1 MLHPI
6 SFSIPDTKLC
16 KGFPIK
22 TKFMSDLI
30 PGDASTYIYDTEEDY
45 YKEYQHSYFAITK
58 KKAGWDC
65 MRHYEILANRCI
77 PYFIDI
83 QHCPE
88 NTMALL
94 PKNLFIDAIKLH
106 DNYKNKQLDESFIEQ
121 YRTLQEKF
129 TEYTKNTLT
138 TDKMATYVLN
148 TSNFGDVK
156 KILYLSGNTDPD
168 YLRCLTLHGFKS
180 IFGKNCHDYP
190 KIPHIYRT
198 DTIRYDT
205 LYGKGMSYTNLLDA
219 RETRDDT
226 LDGTIVKDI
235 ENKVYDIII
244 YGSYHRGMP
253 LYDNVCKVYKPN
265 EIILLCGEDIHRC
278 NHKQFTDRG
287 HHVFVRELF

>member
-1 MLHPI
+1 MLYPI
-6 SFSIPDTKLC
+6 SFSIPKTKLYN
-16 KGFPIK
+16 GFPKK

-30 PGDASTYIYDTEEDY
+30 PGDTSTYIYETEEDY
-45 YKEYQHSYFAITK
+45 YKEYQQSYFAITK
-58 KKAGWDC
+58 RKAGWDC
-65 MRHYEILANRCI
+65 MRHYEILANQCI

-106 DNYKNKQLDESFIEQ
+106 DDYKNKQLDESFIEQ
-121 YRTLQEKF
+121 YRILQEKF
-129 TEYTKNTLT
+129 AEYTKNTLT
-138 TDKMATYVLN
+138 TDKMALYILN
-148 TSNFGDVK
+148 ASNFSDAK

-168 YLRCLTLHGFKS
+168 YLRCVTLHGFKS

-198 DTIRYDT
+198 DTIQYNT
-205 LYGKGMSYTNLLDA
+205 LYGKGMSYTNLLNVY
-219 RETRDDT
+219 ETRDDN
-226 LDGTIVKDI
+226 LDNTIFEDI

-244 YGSYHRGMP
+244 YGSYHRGIP
-253 LYDNVCKVYKPN
+253 FYDTICKVYKPN
-265 EIILLCGEDIHRC
+265 EIILLCGEDIHQC
-278 NHKQFTDRG
+278 NHKQLTDRG

>member
-1 MLHPI
+1 MLYPI
-6 SFSIPDTKLC
+6 SFSIPKTKLYN
-16 KGFPIK
+16 GFPKK

-30 PGDASTYIYDTEEDY
+30 PGDTSTYIYETEEDY
-45 YKEYQHSYFAITK
+45 YKEYQQSYFAITK
-58 KKAGWDC
+58 RKAGWDC
-65 MRHYEILANRCI
+65 MRHYEILANQCI

-106 DNYKNKQLDESFIEQ
+106 DDYKNKQLDESFIEQ
-121 YRTLQEKF
+121 YRILQEKF
-129 TEYTKNTLT
+129 AEYTKNTLT
-138 TDKMATYVLN
+138 TDKMALYILN
-148 TSNFGDVK
+148 TSNFSDAK

-168 YLRCLTLHGFKS
+168 YLRCVTLHGFKS

-198 DTIRYDT
+198 DTIQYNT
-205 LYGKGMSYTNLLDA
+205 LYGKGMSYTNLLNVY
-219 RETRDDT
+219 ETRDDN
-226 LDGTIVKDI
+226 LDNTIIEDI

-244 YGSYHRGMP
+244 YGSYHRGIP
-253 LYDNVCKVYKPN
+253 FYDTICKVYKPN
-265 EIILLCGEDIHRC
+265 EIILLCGEDIHQC
-278 NHKQFTDRG
+278 NHKQLTDRG

>member
-1 MLHPI
+1 MLYPI
-6 SFSIPDTKLC
+6 SFSIPKTKLYN
-16 KGFPIK
+16 GFPKK

-30 PGDASTYIYDTEEDY
+30 PGDTSTYIYETEEDY
-45 YKEYQHSYFAITK
+45 YKEYQQSYFAITK
-58 KKAGWDC
+58 RKAGWDC
-65 MRHYEILANRCI
+65 MRHYEILANQCI

-106 DNYKNKQLDESFIEQ
+106 DDYKNKQLDENFIEQ
-121 YRTLQEKF
+121 YRILQEKF
-129 TEYTKNTLT
+129 AEYTKNTLT
-138 TDKMATYVLN
+138 TDKMALYILN
-148 TSNFGDVK
+148 ASNFSDAK

-168 YLRCLTLHGFKS
+168 YLRCVTLHGFKS

-198 DTIRYDT
+198 DTIQYNT
-205 LYGKGMSYTNLLDA
+205 LYGKGMSYTNLLNVY
-219 RETRDDT
+219 ETRDDN
-226 LDGTIVKDI
+226 LDNTIIEDI

-244 YGSYHRGMP
+244 YGSYHRGIP
-253 LYDNVCKVYKPN
+253 FYDTICKVYKPN
-265 EIILLCGEDIHRC
+265 EIILLCGEDIHQC
-278 NHKQFTDRG
+278 NHKQLTDRG

>member
-1 MLHPI
+1 MLYPI
-6 SFSIPDTKLC
+6 SFSIPKTKLYN
-16 KGFPIK
+16 GFPKK

-30 PGDASTYIYDTEEDY
+30 PGDVNTYIYETEEDY
-45 YKEYQHSYFAITK
+45 YKEYQQSYFAITK
-58 KKAGWDC
+58 RKAGWDC
-65 MRHYEILANRCI
+65 MRHYEILANQCI

-106 DNYKNKQLDESFIEQ
+106 DDYKNKQLDESFIEQ
-121 YRTLQEKF
+121 YRTLQEKLS
-129 TEYTKNTLT
+129 EYTKNTLT
-138 TDKMATYVLN
+138 TDKMALYILN
-148 TSNFGDVK
+148 ASNFNDAK

-168 YLRCLTLHGFKS
+168 YLRCVTLHGFKS

-198 DTIRYDT
+198 DTIRYNT

-219 RETRDDT
+219 HETRDDI
-226 LDGTIVKDI
+226 LDNTIIEDI
-235 ENKVYDIII
+235 ENKVYDVII
-244 YGSYHRGMP
+244 YGSYHRGIP
-253 LYDNVCKVYKPN
+253 FYDTICKVYKPN
-265 EIILLCGEDIHRC
+265 EIILLCGEDIHHC

>member
-1 MLHPI
+1 MLYPI
-6 SFSIPDTKLC
+6 SFSIPKTKLYN
-16 KGFPIK
+16 GFPKK

-30 PGDASTYIYDTEEDY
+30 PGDTSTYIYETEEDY
-45 YKEYQHSYFAITK
+45 YKEYQQSYFAITK
-58 KKAGWDC
+58 RKAGWDC
-65 MRHYEILANRCI
+65 MRHYEILANQCI

-106 DNYKNKQLDESFIEQ
+106 DDYKNKQLDESFIEQ
-121 YRTLQEKF
+121 YRILQEKF
-129 TEYTKNTLT
+129 AEYTKNTLT
-138 TDKMATYVLN
+138 TDKMALYILN
-148 TSNFGDVK
+148 ASNFSDAK

-168 YLRCLTLHGFKS
+168 YLRCVTLHGFKS

-198 DTIRYDT
+198 DTIQYNT
-205 LYGKGMSYTNLLDA
+205 LYGKGMSYTNLLNVY
-219 RETRDDT
+219 ETRDDN
-226 LDGTIVKDI
+226 LDNTIIEDI

-244 YGSYHRGMP
+244 YGSYHRGIP
-253 LYDNVCKVYKPN
+253 FYDTICKVYKPN
-265 EIILLCGEDIHRC
+265 EIILLCGEDIHQC
-278 NHKQFTDRG
+278 NHKQLTDRG